1 MTTPSQSG
9 QNSTE
14 RRLHKVLAEYM
25 KRVDAGEPVD
35 QEALLK
41 QHPDLADG
49 LRSYFQGEA
58 MMGDPVY
65 AATRLG
71 YKGNE
76 SLLSRE
82 TLGPGRMEV
91 ETASEFSSRMLG
103 RYQLLRPLGE
113 GAMGSVY
120 LAQDTTLDRRV
131 ALKIPKKPATGQP
144 EFLARFT
151 REARAAAGLR
161 HPAICSVFDAGE
173 IDGTAYITMDYID
186 GVPLSRHIG
195 TQPLRS
201 LESCLRVFRA
211 IADAVGHAHSRGVIH
226 RDLKP
231 GNILLDDHLNPYVTD
246 FGLARRESSEA
257 GSRLTQEGLL
267 IGTPAYMSPE
277 QVRAEQTQVGP
288 LSDLYSLGVILF
300 EMLTS
305 RLPFDGSVPE
315 MLAKVLRDAP
325 PVPSRLRKDLPESI
339 DDLIL
344 KMLQKVPA
352 KRIESASRVIEAIDQ
367 ILHTLPAAASKKNL
381 ARTTDQKK
389 DASSPYEVQKAHL
402 EIMIQKGQY
411 ATAIAELEKLAA
423 EKFPGAKEVAE
434 WARKILPGVRAE
446 AKSLNAE
453 GIAALLKTAEQMF
466 AAFDYAGCIQLIEDV
481 PPLKR
486 TDTMES
492 LLEKA
497 QRREALAEQLL
508 EQIREKERRQDSD
521 GLENLVQKLIRI
533 KPGNSTAKRLAA
545 AFSTYNSS
553 ASPRRTYRFE
563 KGRLQPMPEA
573 GLFGRWVGLSLLVG
587 ALSFFSVSYYVIF
600 YLKSGNQT
608 LEVYV
613 DDEWLKQQGGGVTLS
628 IDGDNHVISANSK
641 QGEIYSVTVSFGEHT
656 FAVRHGETVVHDP
669 RKFEI
674 QKQKKSVLVITPHEL
689 RLQNTPYTPPSP
701 KLAESTTP
709 DATRSDLTAPPETP
723 PSEAE
728 TASAV
733 VAMQAD
739 TNKNAMP
746 VETPMAAEASSSTP
760 AAMPQQTVTDD
771 SVPAL
776 GEVAVAPFSQTQA
789 KLFQERWA
797 EHLSLPVDYTNS
809 IGMKFRLIPP
819 GSFDMG
825 STPEQIEAARLADL
839 DMTRED
845 RLQVLDSEGPQQRIT
860 ISRPFYLGIT
870 EVTQAQFSTVMGRQN
885 SWYSKDGGGKEFVTE
900 DRANAPAEMMTWSET
915 GEFCGRL
922 TIHESLPSAYI
933 VTPEKIQQT
942 GIGGYRLPTDAEW
955 EYACRAGTT
964 TLFWSG
970 DDEASL
976 LPVAI
981 TNRNAEGKPPGIVGQ
996 RPANPFGLFD
1006 MHGNCGEWVHD
1017 AWQHDH
1023 YQTLTGPRAVDPRND
1038 GLVSSERIIRGGS
1051 FWTSPAECRSAS
1063 RYPMGDGTVWVETG
1077 FRVALSVDAVRDL
1090 ISRTAR

>member
-1 MTTPSQSG
+1 MTNPSQPA
-9 QNSTE
+9 QNSQE
-14 RRLHKVLAEYM
+14 DRLNKILAEYM
-25 KRVDAGEPVD
+25 KRVDAGEAVD
-35 QEALLK
+35 RDALLK
-41 QHPDLADG
+41 EHPDLADG

-71 YKGNE
+71 YKGTE

-82 TLGPGRMEV
+82 TLGPGRVEV

-151 REARAAAGLR
+151 REARAAAGLK

-195 TQPLRS
+195 TPS
-201 LESCLRVFRA
+201 LSSIESCLRVIRA
-211 IADAVGHAHSRGVIH
+211 IADAVAHAHSRGVIH

-246 FGLARRESSEA
+246 FGLARRESSED

-277 QVRAEQTQVGP
+277 QVRGEQSQVGP

-325 PVPSRLRKDLPESI
+325 PVPSRLRKDIPESI

-344 KMLQKVPA
+344 KLLQKAPA
-352 KRIESASRVIEAIDQ
+352 QRIQSASRVIEAIDQ
-367 ILHTLPAAASKKNL
+367 ILKTLPSAASKKNP
-381 ARTTDQKK
+381 AKAADQTKQ
-389 DASSPYEVQKAHL
+389 ASSPYEMQKAHL

-411 ATAIAELEKLAA
+411 ATAIAELEKLAL
-423 EKFPGAKEVAE
+423 EKSPGAKNVAE
-434 WARKILPGVRAE
+434 WAQKSLPAVRAE
-446 AKSLNAE
+446 ARSLNAE
-453 GIAALLKTAEQMF
+453 GIAALLRTAEQMF
-466 AAFDYAGCIQLIEDV
+466 SAFDYVGCIQLIEDV
-481 PPLKR
+481 PALKR
-486 TDTMES
+486 TDAMES
-492 LLEKA
+492 LLQKA

-508 EQIREKERRQDSD
+508 EQIREKERQQDID

-533 KPGNSTAKRLAA
+533 KPGNSTAKRLVA
-545 AFSTYNSS
+545 AFSTYGST
-553 ASPRRTYRFE
+553 ALPRRKYHFE

-573 GLFGRWVGLSLLVG
+573 SLFGRWIGLSLLVG
-587 ALSFFSVSYYVIF
+587 ALSFFSVSCYVIF

-613 DDEWLKQQGGGVTLS
+613 DDEWLKQQGGAVTLS
-628 IDGDNHVISANSK
+628 IDGADHVISATTK
-641 QGEIYSVTVSFGEHT
+641 QGEDYSVTVSFGEHT
-656 FAVRHGETVVHDP
+656 FAVKHGETIVHDP

-674 QKQKKSVLVITPHEL
+674 RKEKKSVLVITPQEL
-689 RLQNTPYTPPSP
+689 RLQNTPYTPPAP
-701 KLAESTTP
+701 KLAESHEPTSTKP
-709 DATRSDLTAPPETP
+709 DSATKRETP
-723 PSEAE
+723 QPDEGP
-728 TASAV
+728 TPTV

-739 TNKNAMP
+739 AKKEAMTT
-746 VETPMAAEASSSTP
+746 EAPMAAEASPSAP
-760 AAMPQQTVTDD
+760 ATRPEKMDTDD
-771 SVPAL
+771 SMPAL
-776 GEVAVAPFSQTQA
+776 GEVAVAPFSSTRARQ
-789 KLFQERWA
+789 FQERWA
-797 EHLSLPVDYTNS
+797 EHLSLPVEYTNS

-825 STPEQIEAARLADL
+825 STQEQIEAARLADL
-839 DMTRED
+839 DMTRQD
-845 RLQVLDSEGPQQRIT
+845 RLKVLESEGPQQRIT
-860 ISRPFYLGIT
+860 ISRPFYLGVT
-870 EVTQAQFSTVMGRQN
+870 EVTQAQFATVMGRQN

-900 DRANAPAEMMTWSET
+900 DRDNAPAEMMTWSET

-922 TIHESLPSAYI
+922 TIHEALPSAYI

-981 TNRNAEGKPPGIVGQ
+981 TNRNADGKPPAIVGQ

-1017 AWQHDH
+1017 AWQQDH
-1023 YQTLTGPRAVDPRND
+1023 YQSLTGPRAVDPRND
-1038 GLVSSERIIRGGS
+1038 GLVTSERIIRGGS

-1063 RYPMGDGTVWVETG
+1063 RYPMGDGTVWIETG